1 MAKKIKDSESFIV
14 GWNKDRKKRKSS
26 DDITFFYRYKNII
39 GPIPVR
45 SWDIGHHLMKAIKKI
60 EKEEKK

>member
-1 MAKKIKDSESFIV
+1 MAKNIKDSECLIV
-14 GWNKDRKKRKSS
+14 GWNKDKKKRKSS

-39 GPIPVR
+39 KSTPAK
-45 SWDIGHHLMKAIKKI
+45 SWDIGYHLMKAIRKI